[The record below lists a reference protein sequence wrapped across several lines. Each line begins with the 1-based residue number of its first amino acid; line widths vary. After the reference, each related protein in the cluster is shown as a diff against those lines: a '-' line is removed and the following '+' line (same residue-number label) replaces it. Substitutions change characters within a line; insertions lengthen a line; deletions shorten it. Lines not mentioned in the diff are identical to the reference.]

1 MNSYNHYAYGSV
13 MDWVYQKAAGIT
25 PAAPGYSAAQ
35 IAPIPDD
42 RLTMLEAV
50 LETRHG
56 EIRSRWIQKDGMW
69 QYDITTPVS
78 SRIVIAGEAREVA
91 PGSYRYYSPIQK

>member
-1 MNSYNHYAYGSV
+1 MR
-13 MDWVYQKAAGIT
+13 
-25 PAAPGYSAAQ
+25 
-35 IAPIPDD
+35 IAPIPDE

-69 QYDITTPVS
+69 QYDITTPVPG
-78 SRIVIAGEAREVA
+78 RIVIAGEVREAA
-91 PGSYRYYSPIQK
+91 PGSNRYYSTIQK